1 MGAGL
6 GKKTKPRQMEK
17 QKPENK
23 GKKEREQ
30 MVTVYI
36 DGKSYQVDG
45 RKNMLDVCLSLGM
58 DLPYFCWHPAMHSV
72 GACRQCAVKQ
82 FEDENDKK
90 GRIVMACMTP
100 AAEGTRISVKDPEAV
115 EFRARVIEWLMLNH
129 PHDCPVCDEGGE
141 CHLQDM
147 TVMTGHDYRRTRFKK
162 RTHKNQYLGPFVNH
176 EMNRC
181 IQCYRCVRFY
191 NDYAGGRDF
200 GVFAAH
206 DSVYFGRHEDGVLE
220 SEFSGNLVEV
230 CPTGVFTD
238 RVFKKQY
245 TRKWDLQTAPS
256 ICVHCSLGCNTI
268 PGERYG
274 TLRRIRN
281 RYNGEVNG
289 YFICDR
295 GRYGFEFVNS
305 PMRIREPYLLS
316 GEGTDTRKTLKEGE
330 VMSCLKAVIGGAKG
344 IIGIGSPRA
353 PLEANYL
360 LQKLVGPENFYSGF
374 SGPGAGLVRQML
386 SILSDGPVRTPSLR
400 EAANADAVFVLGEDV
415 PNTAPML
422 GLALRQAVRQGPME
436 TVARELK
443 VPLWNDYAIREAI
456 QEEKGPLFIASVTGG
471 RLDSIAS
478 GVFHAAPDDI
488 ARLGFRVAQI
498 LSPNAPG
505 IGGPF
510 EADAPAFAERAAKAL
525 KEAKRP
531 LVVSGAG
538 AGSSA
543 VLQAAANIAW
553 ALWEGNKN
561 VALSFVAPECNSLG
575 LALIGGHDINGAVR
589 AVEEGRA
596 DTVVVLENDL
606 FDRLDLPE
614 AESLLRARQVIVL
627 DTLPSHTID
636 RLQANVGAGSRVVLP
651 AAPFAEGSGTFVSSE
666 GRAQRFYKV
675 FSVTG
680 ERAAESWRWLR
691 DLLME
696 LGRPGSEALFSLDA
710 VLSAMGREFPALAGA
725 AQAGQPADYRIE
737 GMKVPRQPHR
747 YSGRTAI
754 GAALDV
760 HEPKPPEDPDSPL
773 SFSMEGYDGQP
784 PAPLTVR
791 FWSPGW
797 NSVQSVNKFQ
807 DHVGGALRGGDSG
820 VRLIGPAQAKETPY
834 FTDMPGPFAPKGDE
848 FLVVPLHHVF
858 GSEKLSAMS
867 PGIAELMP
875 SPYIALNASDAELGS
890 LPDGAEARIEF
901 FGSFASFRL
910 PVKLDASMPRGVA
923 GLPFG
928 LPGLHGVVLPARGK
942 ITAVK

>member
-1 MGAGL
+1 
-6 GKKTKPRQMEK
+6 
-17 QKPENK
+17 
-23 GKKEREQ
+23 

-45 RKNMLDVCLSLGM
+45 QQNMLDACLSLGM

-82 FEDENDKK
+82 FKDENDKK
-90 GRIVMACMTP
+90 GKIVMACMTP
-100 AAEGTRISVKDPEAV
+100 AAEGTRISIKDPEAV
-115 EFRARVIEWLMLNH
+115 EFRGRVIEWLMLNH

-147 TVMTGHDYRRTRFKK
+147 TVMTGHVYRRTRFKK

-256 ICVHCSLGCNTI
+256 ICVHCSLGCNII

-274 TLRRIRN
+274 ALRRIRN

-330 VMSCLKAVIGGAKG
+330 VLSALKAVIEGAKG

-353 PLEANYL
+353 SLEANYL
-360 LQKLVGPENFYSGF
+360 LQKLVGPENFYSGASKTE
-374 SGPGAGLVRQML
+374 SGVVGQML
-386 SILSDGPVRTPSLR
+386 SVLSDGPVRTPSLR

-422 GLALRQAVRQGPME
+422 GLALRQAVRHRPVE
-436 TVARELK
+436 RVTSELK
-443 VPLWNDYAIREAI
+443 IPRWNDYAIREAI

-488 ARLGFRVAQI
+488 ARLGFRVAQA
-498 LSPNAPG
+498 LSPNAPVA
-505 IGGPF
+505 GGHF
-510 EADAPAFAERAAKAL
+510 EADALSFAERAAKAL
-525 KEAKRP
+525 REAKRP

-538 AGSSA
+538 TRSSA

-553 ALWEGNKN
+553 ALWEDNRN
-561 VALSFVAPECNSLG
+561 AALSLVAPECNSLG
-575 LALIGGHDINGAVR
+575 LALIGGHDISGAVR

-596 DTVVVLENDL
+596 DTVIILENDP
-606 FDRLDLPE
+606 FDRLDMPG

-627 DTLPSHTID
+627 DYLPTHSID
-636 RLQANVGAGSRVVLP
+636 RLQAAAAAGARVVLP
-651 AAPFAEGSGTFVSSE
+651 AAPFAEGSGTLVSSE

-675 FSVTG
+675 FSGPG
-680 ERAAESWRWLR
+680 ERSAESWRWLR
-691 DLLME
+691 DLLLE
-696 LGRPGSEALFSLDA
+696 LGRPGSEALFSLDE
-710 VLSAMGREFPALAGA
+710 VLSAMGREFPALGGAVKAG
-725 AQAGQPADYRIE
+725 PPSDYRIK
-737 GMKVPRQPHR
+737 GMKIPRQPHR

-754 GAALDV
+754 RAALDV
-760 HEPKPPEDPDSPL
+760 HEPKPPEDADSPL
-773 SFSMEGYDGQP
+773 SFSMEGYEGQP
-784 PAPLTVR
+784 PAPLTAR
-791 FWSPGW
+791 FWAPGW

-807 DHVGGALRGGDSG
+807 GHVGGHMKGGDSG
-820 VRLIGPAQAKETPY
+820 IRLIEPAKAKETHY
-834 FTDMPGPFAPKGDE
+834 FTDIPGPFVPRDDE
-848 FLVVPLHHVF
+848 FFVVPLHHVF
-858 GSEKLSAMS
+858 GSERLSAMS
-867 PGIAELMP
+867 SGIAELMP
-875 SPYIALNASDAELGS
+875 SPYIALNDSDAELRS
-890 LPDGAEARIEF
+890 LTDGGEARVEL
-901 FGSFASFRL
+901 GSFASFRL
-910 PVKLDASMPRGVA
+910 PIRLDAFMPRGVA
-923 GLPFG
+923 GFPFG
-928 LPGLHGVVLPARGK
+928 LPGLHGAVLPAWGK
-942 ITAVK
+942 ITAVKQT